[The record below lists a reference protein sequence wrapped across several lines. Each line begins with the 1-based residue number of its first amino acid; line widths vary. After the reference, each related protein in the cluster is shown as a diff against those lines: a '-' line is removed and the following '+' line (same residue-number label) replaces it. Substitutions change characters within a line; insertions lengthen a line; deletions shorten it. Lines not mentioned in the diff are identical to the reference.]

1 MKSHGRTLIVHTA
14 NLGDV
19 VSAASVITGAAVL
32 GPVDIFLRKSF
43 RGLFFGEHNITE
55 VDDSSLDAQYERVI
69 DLDSSSVSRTLVKKI
84 KSREKIG
91 RYQNWVR
98 RFKYSNIYTRQ
109 FPKNSYGHIVK
120 DYRPIAQFLGCDPNK
135 NPSLSAIPLN
145 KELSDWF
152 VHHGK
157 DRNGMVVVHFEAS
170 NPIRSLPES
179 LVLETI
185 TGLTKKNR
193 WVLLLGTPSAA
204 LEALKKKADGKATY
218 LPFSMLELKAI
229 LPKADLFIGPDSGPM
244 HLAAALGVPCLGV
257 YGPTLAKEYAPLS
270 LSLGLG
276 SGVRAVAREYS
287 CRPCNQNR
295 ICPYQRRCLTEIKAD
310 EVLNL
315 AEQLVSPSRA

>member
-1 MKSHGRTLIVHTA
+1 MKPQGRTLFIHTA

-19 VSAASVITGAAVL
+19 VSAASVVTGAAL
-32 GPVDIFLRKSF
+32 QGPVDIFLRKAF

-55 VDDSSLDAQYERVI
+55 VDETSLDSQYERVI
-69 DLDSSSVSRTLVKKI
+69 DLDSSSVSRALVKQI

-91 RYQNWVR
+91 RYQNWIR
-98 RFKYSNIYTRQ
+98 RLKYSNIYTRQ
-109 FPKNSYGHIVK
+109 FAKNSYGHIVK
-120 DYRPIAQFLGCDPNK
+120 DYRPIVQHLGCDPNK

-145 KELSDWF
+145 KELSEWF

-157 DRNGMVVVHFEAS
+157 DRNGMVVVHVEAS

-179 LVLETI
+179 LVLKIIE
-185 TGLTKKNR
+185 GLTKKNR
-193 WVLLLGTPSAA
+193 WVLLLGTSSAA
-204 LEALKKKADGKATY
+204 LEALKKKADGKAAY
-218 LPFSMLELKAI
+218 LPFSIFELKAI
-229 LPKADLFIGPDSGPM
+229 LPKAELFIGPDSGPM

-276 SGVRAVAREYS
+276 LGVRAVEREFS

-295 ICPYQRRCLTEIKAD
+295 TCPFDRKCLNVIRAE
-310 EVLNL
+310 EVLEL
-315 AEQLVSPSRA
+315 AEQLACPSRA